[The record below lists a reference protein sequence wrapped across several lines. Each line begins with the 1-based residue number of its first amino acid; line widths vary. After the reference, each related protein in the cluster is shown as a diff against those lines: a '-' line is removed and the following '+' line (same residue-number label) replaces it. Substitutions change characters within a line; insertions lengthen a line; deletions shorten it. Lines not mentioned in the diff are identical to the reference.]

1 VNGLRLPPA
10 LLEDWMRDYYFST
23 EIDVGS
29 SGVEDYNLG
38 ELRRLLGVSLE
49 ELDDLTLHDSRTL
62 GDPPLRAAI
71 ARRWAGGETDRV
83 FVTHGA
89 TEANFLAMNA
99 LLRRGDEVV
108 VLAPLYQQLY
118 SIAGAIGCRLVRLPL
133 AWDRGYVL
141 DLDAA
146 AALIGPRTRMIVVN
160 FPHNP
165 TGATLTVPQQQELIR
180 LAARAGAYLVWD
192 AAFGELT
199 YEQPPLPD
207 PGRFYERAIT
217 MGTLSKAFGL
227 PGLRLGWCLAPPEAL
242 AHFARIRD
250 YLTLHQSP
258 LVELLAR
265 RVIENADLVLAP
277 RLRQAARNRQTVAR
291 WIDEQGELVSW
302 VKPTAGVCAFPR
314 LERVADV
321 DAFCRLLAA
330 ERGLLLVPGSC
341 FGCPRHV
348 RLGFGGESS
357 RVEEGLRRLGTALVE
372 AAVAGNRQTR
382 RAAGG
387 KRRAP
392 DAETAVAATEA
403 IAKEVST

>member
-1 VNGLRLPPA
+1 
-10 LLEDWMRDYYFST
+10 
-23 EIDVGS
+23 
-29 SGVEDYNLG
+29 
-38 ELRRLLGVSLE
+38 
-49 ELDDLTLHDSRTL
+49 
-62 GDPPLRAAI
+62 
-71 ARRWAGGETDRV
+71 
-83 FVTHGA
+83 
-89 TEANFLAMNA
+89 MNA

-133 AWDRGYVL
+133 AWDRGYVP

-199 YEQPPLPD
+199 YEQQPLPD

-242 AHFARIRD
+242 APFARIRD

-277 RLRQAARNRQTVAR
+277 RLRQAARNRQTLAR

-321 DAFCRLLAA
+321 DAFCRRLAA

-357 RVEEGLRRLGTALVE
+357 RVEEGLRRLGAALVE
-372 AAVAGNRQTR
+372 ASVVGNRETR

-387 KRRAP
+387 KRGAP
-392 DAETAVAATEA
+392 GAETAVAGTRQPWRLENARDLAFRRSRRQRAGRAGVDSAQLGCRPWRPRSGRAAARPWRGRRSDRARPAHAADDRQGGLAPRGGGGAGRRREA
-403 IAKEVST
+403 SGDLGRAA

>member
-1 VNGLRLPPA
+1 
-10 LLEDWMRDYYFST
+10 
-23 EIDVGS
+23 
-29 SGVEDYNLG
+29 
-38 ELRRLLGVSLE
+38 
-49 ELDDLTLHDSRTL
+49 
-62 GDPPLRAAI
+62 
-71 ARRWAGGETDRV
+71 
-83 FVTHGA
+83 
-89 TEANFLAMNA
+89 MNA

-108 VLAPLYQQLY
+108 VLAPLYQQLH

-199 YEQPPLPD
+199 YEEPPLPD

-227 PGLRLGWCLAPPEAL
+227 PGLRLGWCLAPPEVL
-242 AHFARIRD
+242 AHFVRIRD

-265 RVIENADLVLAP
+265 RVIENGDLVLAP
-277 RLRQAARNRQTVAR
+277 RLRQAARNRRTLAR
-291 WIDEQGELVSW
+291 WIDEQGELVRW
-302 VKPTAGVCAFPR
+302 VEPAAGVCAFPR
-314 LERVADV
+314 LEQVADV
-321 DAFCRLLAA
+321 DAFCRRLAA
-330 ERGLLLVPGSC
+330 EHGLLLVPGSC

-357 RVEEGLRRLGTALVE
+357 RVEEGLRRLGAALAVGAAAENRRTPRAARGKRGGAGVE
-372 AAVAGNRQTR
+372 SAVAGI
-382 RAAGG
+382 AGG
-387 KRRAP
+387 AK
-392 DAETAVAATEA
+392 EAAT
-403 IAKEVST
+403 